1 MYGRGK
7 KLSKPRTQKESE
19 ENKIN
24 SIRNPLILK
33 KKKKKEIK
41 TRLVKNKIIRD
52 IRTLFE
58 TEEKNERN

>member
-7 KLSKPRTQKESE
+7 ELRKPRTQKESE